1 MYTYLYKMVRELCT
15 HVRYMSTNALWYNNV
30 LMYNLKSI
38 NCKKLQII
46 LLILGVNKYISY
58 FRSNLKVTILTIGG
72 DPNAPT

>member
-1 MYTYLYKMVRELCT
+1 MVRELCT
-15 HVRYMSTNALWYNNV
+15 HVRYMSTNALWYNYV
-30 LMYNLKSI
+30 LIYNLKSI